1 MSGGGDKQ
9 VQEALQAIKKLV
21 EQSEDQLSTADEVL
35 TLDNVV
41 WRNPVKD
48 EDEAIDELPK
58 QSVPEQSLPAVTA
71 NNTPAQK
78 SPVDSADV
86 ADVADVADTE
96 KSYHAPQASL
106 SVSARDLEQ
115 VAAKRARP
123 KAEISTPTT
132 SPLDLNERVEA
143 PSVSSSP
150 SPAVPSS
157 VVPSPAPRTSAPIIA
172 KKPAM
177 APVMTPVPDDEL
189 ITDLTSPLGRKG
201 GGFYN
206 GQKPLLQTQPL
217 PPQIAPISV
226 KETEQSTPNPKAEL
240 PANEPAN
247 EPVNEPGATD
257 FNPGDFNAGDFN
269 VSDFQGADFN
279 FSAAE
284 GLISAASFA
293 ELKQAQTRPITPEIH
308 IATVEPALS
317 DPVGEVQAMY
327 QDQKQ
332 DASNQE
338 PSSQEY
344 EAEDEMF
351 EPTSHPNLHVVSD
364 SSAVAEEDEEEGFSG
379 AVRLALR
386 SIIKEQVST
395 WLQGNMTGLIEEAL
409 TSPQKRP
416 SSSTKP
422 TSKKR

>member
-21 EQSEDQLSTADEVL
+21 EQSEDQLNTADEVL

-48 EDEAIDELPK
+48 EDETIDELPE
-58 QSVPEQSLPAVTA
+58 QTVPEQTVPAVAA
-71 NNTPAQK
+71 NNTPTQK
-78 SPVDSADV
+78 SPVDS
-86 ADVADVADTE
+86 ADVADTE

-115 VAAKRARP
+115 IAAKRAKPR
-123 KAEISTPTT
+123 AEISTPTT
-132 SPLDLNERVEA
+132 SPLDLNEPIEA

-150 SPAVPSS
+150 SPAVPS
-157 VVPSPAPRTSAPIIA
+157 PAPRTSAPIIA
-172 KKPAM
+172 TTPAVTPAM
-177 APVMTPVPDDEL
+177 APVMSPVPDDEL

-240 PANEPAN
+240 SANEPEN
-247 EPVNEPGATD
+247 EPVNEPEATD
-257 FNPGDFNAGDFN
+257 FNPGDFN

-293 ELKQAQTRPITPEIH
+293 ELEQAQTRPITPEVH

-332 DASNQE
+332 EASNQE
-338 PSSQEY
+338 PPSQEY
-344 EAEDEMF
+344 EADEEMF
-351 EPTSHPNLHVVSD
+351 EATSHPNLHVVSD
-364 SSAVAEEDEEEGFSG
+364 SSAVAEEEEGFSG